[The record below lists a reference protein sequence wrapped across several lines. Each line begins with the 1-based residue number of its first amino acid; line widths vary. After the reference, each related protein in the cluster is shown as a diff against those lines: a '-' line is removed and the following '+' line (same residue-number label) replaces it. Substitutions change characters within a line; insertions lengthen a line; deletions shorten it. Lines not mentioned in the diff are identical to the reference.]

1 MAQTKGTKKME
12 KAVVVEEEK
21 EVGFGEL
28 ELKIQKPALN
38 ADKTLSISGN
48 FEELGSKIQKVVDKY
63 KNEVLTEENVGYIKN
78 LKSQFVSLR
87 TGIERE
93 RKEYKKVYLDPA
105 TKLIN
110 AMCDELQ
117 KIVAEGENA
126 LGAQLDAYDQ
136 RRKDELTVILNE
148 YKDEAAAKHNLRDE
162 YKDQIQLIDKYYN
175 KTQNEEDSADDI
187 ERQAAELEKKQKE
200 YDSGVALIT
209 TECNDAGLLPD
220 AYLRELQYKSAMEI
234 ILEIKQ
240 DKKTRDEMKAKEA
253 AGEKIV
259 IGEPITEELKKAVA
273 LDSKEDKEE
282 LRTRVLRVTY
292 KPEQAKLMASFFRE
306 NKIQFEFIQTDFQS
320 GKRGNKV
327 SCLP

>member
-1 MAQTKGTKKME
+1 MAQTKGTKKMD
-12 KAVVVEEEK
+12 KAVAVEEEK

-48 FEELGSKIQKVVDKY
+48 FEELGNKIQKVVDKY

-93 RKEYKKVYLDPA
+93 RREYKKVYLDPA

-136 RRKDELTVILNE
+136 RRKDELTIILNE
-148 YKDEAAAKHNLRDE
+148 YKDDAAAKHNLRDE

-187 ERQAAELEKKQKE
+187 ERQAAELEEKQKE

-253 AGEKIV
+253 LGEKIV
-259 IGEPITEELKKAVA
+259 IGEPITEELKKAVS

-292 KPEQAKLMASFFRE
+292 KPEQAKLMASFFHE
-306 NKIQFEFIQTDFQS
+306 NKIQFEFLNTSF
-320 GKRGNKV
+320 
-327 SCLP
+327 

>member
-48 FEELGSKIQKVVDKY
+48 FEELGNKIQKVVDKY

-259 IGEPITEELKKAVA
+259 IGEPITEELKKAVT

-292 KPEQAKLMASFFRE
+292 KPEQAKLMASFFHE
-306 NKIQFEFIQTDFQS
+306 NKIQFEFIQTDF
-320 GKRGNKV
+320 
-327 SCLP
+327 

>member
-12 KAVVVEEEK
+12 KAVVVEGEK

-28 ELKIQKPALN
+28 ELKIHKPALN
-38 ADKTLSISGN
+38 ADKTLSITGN
-48 FEELGSKIQKVVDKY
+48 FEELGNKIQKVVDKY
-63 KNEVLTEENVGYIKN
+63 KNEKLTEENVGYIKN

-93 RKEYKKVYLDPA
+93 RREYKKVYLDPA

-136 RRKDELTVILNE
+136 RRKDELTIILKE
-148 YKDEAAAKHNLRDE
+148 YVADSVAKHNLREE
-162 YKDQIQLIDKYYN
+162 YASQIQLIDKYYN
-175 KTQNEEDSADDI
+175 KTQNEEDSVDDI
-187 ERQAAELEKKQKE
+187 ERQAAELEKKQSE
-200 YDSGVALIT
+200 YDAGVKLIT
-209 TECNDAGLLPD
+209 AECNDAGLLPD

-259 IGEPITEELKKAVA
+259 IGEPITEELKKAVT
-273 LDSKEDKEE
+273 LDSKEEE
-282 LRTRVLRVTY
+282 NRTRVMRIVY
-292 KPEQAKLMASFFRE
+292 KPENAKKIAQAMKELCVS
-306 NKIQFEFIQTDFQS
+306 FEFINTDF
-320 GKRGNKV
+320 
-327 SCLP
+327 

>member
-12 KAVVVEEEK
+12 KAVVVEGEK

-48 FEELGSKIQKVVDKY
+48 FEELGNKIQKVVDKY

-93 RKEYKKVYLDPA
+93 RREYKKVYLDPA

-259 IGEPITEELKKAVA
+259 IGEPITEELKKAVS

-282 LRTRVLRVTY
+282 LRTRVMRIVY
-292 KPEQAKLMASFFRE
+292 KPENAKKIASAMKE
-306 NKIQFEFIQTDFQS
+306 LCVSFEFINTDF
-320 GKRGNKV
+320 
-327 SCLP
+327 

>member
-12 KAVVVEEEK
+12 KAVAVEGEK

-48 FEELGSKIQKVVDKY
+48 FEELGNKIQKVVDKY

-93 RKEYKKVYLDPA
+93 RREYKKVYLDPA

-259 IGEPITEELKKAVA
+259 IGEPITEELKKAVS

-292 KPEQAKLMASFFRE
+292 KPEQAKLMASFFSE
-306 NKIQFEFIQTDFQS
+306 NKIQFEFIHTDF
-320 GKRGNKV
+320 
-327 SCLP
+327 